1 MYLILICLLSLLL
14 LHGPPRQQMISLL
27 NLSSSPSYS
36 FFFFSIPHMV
46 CNLKRRYSVCV
57 FVRVL
62 VCVCSKVL

>member
-14 LHGPPRQQMISLL
+14 DGPPRQQIISLL

-36 FFFFSIPHMV
+36 VFFFCSSPHML
-46 CNLKRRYSVCV
+46 CNLKRCYSVCV